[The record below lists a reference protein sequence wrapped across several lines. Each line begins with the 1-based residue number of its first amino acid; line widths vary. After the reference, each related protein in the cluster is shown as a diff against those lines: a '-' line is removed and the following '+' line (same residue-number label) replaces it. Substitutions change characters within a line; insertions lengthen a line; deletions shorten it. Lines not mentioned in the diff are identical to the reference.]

1 MEKRVFVSLILMIFG
16 SIFMTAFGMNDD
28 DGKNV
33 YTWQFIIATP
43 FLTSGYCIATINIPA
58 LYVQLMG
65 ANKGGLG
72 LRMSWFFSLASFGL
86 LAGPIYGFLVW
97 KQFGSVNFISHTSSL
112 ILLVALLVGFIMINT
127 SRKSGEPTVRTS
139 QDFEHEQYN
148 GLKKDD
154 NENDLRQGLLTDRL

>member
-1 MEKRVFVSLILMIFG
+1 MG
-16 SIFMTAFGMNDD
+16 
-28 DGKNV
+28 
-33 YTWQFIIATP
+33 
-43 FLTSGYCIATINIPA
+43 ATINILA

-112 ILLVALLVGFIMINT
+112 ILLVALLVGFVMINT
-127 SRKSGEPTVRTS
+127 SRRTGPTVKTS
-139 QDFEHEQYN
+139 QDFEHDKFN
-148 GLKKDD
+148 GHKKKHHDE
-154 NENDLRQGLLTDRL
+154 NELTQGLLTDRL